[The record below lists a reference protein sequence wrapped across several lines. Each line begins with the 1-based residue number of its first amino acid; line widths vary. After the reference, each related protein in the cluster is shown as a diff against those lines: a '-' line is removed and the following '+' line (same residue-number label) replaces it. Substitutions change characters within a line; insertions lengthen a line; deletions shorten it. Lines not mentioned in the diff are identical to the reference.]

1 MSQQYLQMRGVGV
14 RLRLEVVDE
23 EGVGLGVL
31 AHLGQDGVEID
42 DGLLVGLD
50 E

>member
-1 MSQQYLQMRGVGV
+1 MGLG
-14 RLRLEVVDE
+14 LEVVDE
-23 EGVGLGVL
+23 EGVGLGVF

-42 DGLLVGLD
+42 DSLLVGLD

>member
-1 MSQQYLQMRGVGV
+1 MC
-14 RLRLEVVDE
+14 LRLEVVDE
-23 EGVGLGVL
+23 EGVCLGVL
-31 AHLGQDGVEID
+31 SYFREDGVEIY